1 MRRGKNQREKTF
13 ASSSKNI
20 SITFLRNLIMIVKFV
35 SLNDAQVLIFI
46 NRMYILLQMSSTI
59 KELLI
64 KEEGIRRTGE
74 QY

>member
-1 MRRGKNQREKTF
+1 
-13 ASSSKNI
+13 
-20 SITFLRNLIMIVKFV
+20 MIVKFV